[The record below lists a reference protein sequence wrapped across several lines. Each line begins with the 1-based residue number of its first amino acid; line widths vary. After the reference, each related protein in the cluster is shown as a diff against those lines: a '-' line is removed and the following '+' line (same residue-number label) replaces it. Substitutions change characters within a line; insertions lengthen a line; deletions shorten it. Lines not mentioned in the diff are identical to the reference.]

1 VRKHSASGR
10 VVGGKGG
17 APLGS
22 AKGIVYKDAS
32 VEDGLGVSHWGGQGR
47 AAHLTCLCRTFC
59 TFPMSHLATFP
70 DAGAMLAAM
79 EKAAPTHNFVGTISC
94 LTLASATLETALFPA
109 AALGYYSALNLGEI
123 DSANPAHAA
132 LTAAWYSPE
141 RGGPQGDYREGM
153 PAKVANVVDALR
165 RFPHSKRA
173 VLTVPQR
180 NASHEVDA
188 DAKCLRELHF
198 WLGEDDR
205 LHCSGFMRAQAC
217 SIFPKNV
224 HFIASLLDRVAQAVG
239 KQPGSYTHFVT
250 TLTSG
255 RE

>member
-1 VRKHSASGR
+1 MAASQI
-10 VVGGKGG
+10 
-17 APLGS
+17 AQY
-22 AKGIVYKDAS
+22 ADA
-32 VEDGLGVSHWGGQGR
+32 
-47 AAHLTCLCRTFC
+47 A
-59 TFPMSHLATFP
+59 
-70 DAGAMLAAM
+70 AMLAAM
-79 EKAAPTHNFVGTISC
+79 ERAVPTHNFIGTIST
-94 LTLASATLETALFPA
+94 LTLASATLETALFPQ
-109 AALGYYSALNLGEI
+109 AALAYYSALNLGEI
-123 DSANPAHAA
+123 DAANPAHAA
-132 LTAAWYSPE
+132 LTAEWYSPA

-153 PAKVANVVDALR
+153 PAKLANVVDALR
-165 RFPHSKRA
+165 RFPRSKRA

-198 WLGEDDR
+198 WEGEDGR

-217 SIFPKNV
+217 SIFPKNI
-224 HFIASLLDRVAQAVG
+224 HFIASLLDRVAQATG